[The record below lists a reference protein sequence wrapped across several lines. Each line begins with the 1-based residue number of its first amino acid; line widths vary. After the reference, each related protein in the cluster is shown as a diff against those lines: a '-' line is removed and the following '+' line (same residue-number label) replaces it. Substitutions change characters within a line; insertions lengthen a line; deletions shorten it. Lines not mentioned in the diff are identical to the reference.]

1 MMLRQLLILTV
12 SVLFISNTTIAAPFC
27 ACCAE
32 PGTYSIWTGKPSEYQ
47 LEILK
52 DIRFD
57 KRASLYMTEAGFD
70 SIKGLSAIE
79 KDFDDASWVATP
91 GDFDFLGNFSGK
103 TWTFTFKSP
112 KGKTGVLR
120 LPMPTQMLAF
130 KVDIHDGPDGGNG
143 PLLYKELRFKG
154 TVGSG
159 TGFLTASIVKPTSY
173 FLVFQGRGNG
183 CDTVEDFNNWNLEIT
198 GRNARYQMYGDLP
211 SGSGNTDEEVE
222 AGPARLSRLTLQ

>member
-1 MMLRQLLILTV
+1 MMLRPLFILIV
-12 SVLFISNTTIAAPFC
+12 SILFISNTVLASPFC

-32 PGTYSIWTGKPSEYQ
+32 PGTYSIWSGKPSEYG
-47 LEILK
+47 LEMLK

-79 KDFDDASWVATP
+79 KDFDDTSWVATP
-91 GDFDFLGNFSGK
+91 GHFDFLGNFAGK

-120 LPMPTQMLAF
+120 LPMPTQMLTF
-130 KVDIHDGPDGGNG
+130 KVDIHDGQGGGNG

-154 TVGSG
+154 TVSSG
-159 TGFLTASIVKPTSY
+159 TGFLGASIVKPTSY
-173 FLVFQGRGNG
+173 FLVLQGRGNG
-183 CDTVEDFNNWNLEIT
+183 CDNVEDFNNWNLEIT
-198 GRNARYQMYGDLP
+198 GKNARYQMYGDLP
-211 SGSGNTDEEVE
+211 SGGRTSKTE
-222 AGPARLSRLTLQ
+222 AKKRSASLSRLTLQ